1 MVKKMVD
8 KKLRLEK
15 KMNKSFVVKRVESYG
30 YGKYGNKNNA
40 VCYWTEQGGNFVS
53 YEPNKLQMLY
63 RTLKWKAYFYI
74 RIVLLEDHL
83 NIKRKFK
90 YSKRVKAMLLEGK

>member
-1 MVKKMVD
+1 MAD

-15 KMNKSFVVKRVESYG
+15 KMNKSFVVRRVESYG

-40 VCYWTEQGGNFVS
+40 VCYWTEEGGNFVS
-53 YEPNKLQMLY
+53 YEPNRIQGFY
-63 RTLKWKAYFYI
+63 RTLKWKLYFYV

-83 NIKRKFK
+83 KINRKFK
-90 YSKRVKAMLLEGK
+90 QSKRIKKCVKR